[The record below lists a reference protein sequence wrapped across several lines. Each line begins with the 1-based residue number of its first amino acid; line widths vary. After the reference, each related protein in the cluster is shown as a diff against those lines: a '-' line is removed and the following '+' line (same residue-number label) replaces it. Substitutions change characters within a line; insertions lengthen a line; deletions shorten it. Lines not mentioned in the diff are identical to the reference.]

1 MRTPGLDR
9 RTLVPTRFPT
19 CGRARLSTRVLVLVA
34 GALLAGCAE
43 HQTQIA
49 SAKGIPLPEKAL
61 LEPQPEPDCR
71 FKGADAKADDRQKL
85 DYQQQCYRQAEMIVH
100 ERLRR
105 LQRSVAKTIEAVKR
119 TEND

>member
-9 RTLVPTRFPT
+9 RTLAPTFFPG
-19 CGRARLSTRVLVLVA
+19 CNHARLSARALLLVA
-34 GALLAGCAE
+34 GALIAGCAQQ
-43 HQTQIA
+43 QTQFA

-61 LEPQPEPDCR
+61 LEPQPQPDCR
-71 FKGADAKADDRQKL
+71 FKGADAKTDDRQKL

-105 LQRSVAKTIEAVKR
+105 LQRSVGRTIEAVNR
-119 TEND
+119 TDNQ